1 MPVYELGDEP
11 LFPDPEDS
19 DPSGL
24 LAVGGDLSPRRLLR
38 AYACGIFPWYSEG
51 GPILWHSPDPRALLL
66 PAELH
71 VPRSLRRTLRCVA
84 TSHHSCGNSIIIMRM
99 SVLCVY
105 VHISTK

>member
-38 AYACGIFPWYSEG
+38 AYACGIFPWYSDG
-51 GPILWHSPDPRALLL
+51 QPILWHSPDPRFVLT
-66 PAELH
+66 PSELH
-71 VPRSLRRTLRCVA
+71 VTRSLRQ
-84 TSHHSCGNSIIIMRM
+84 RM
-99 SVLCVY
+99 KHQPFEITMDQSFPIVQVRL
-105 VHISTK
+105 KDMDF